1 MVIPTA
7 PDTPAPEAKNGVIDG
22 YLYIN
27 DVKQRCYQLVEY
39 DGNFYFINDGH
50 KVVMNG
56 YAHVSAAQ
64 AAGKTFPDGTP
75 ITAGKYYFDAEGK
88 MVIPTAPETPDT
100 PDEPDPTVKNGVIN
114 GYLYINDV
122 IQTSYQ
128 LVEYDG
134 NFYFVNDGRKVA
146 MDKNIYLS
154 AAQVAGKTFPNGS
167 PITAGKYYFDAEGK
181 MVFN

>member
-88 MVIPTAPETPDT
+88 MVIPTAPEA
-100 PDEPDPTVKNGVIN
+100 KNGVID

-122 IQTSYQ
+122 KQRCYQ
-128 LVEYDG
+128 LVEHDG
-134 NFYFVNDGRKVA
+134 NFYFINDGHKVV
-146 MDKNIYLS
+146 MGKTVYVS
-154 AAQVAGKTFPNGS
+154 AAQAAGKTAPNGS